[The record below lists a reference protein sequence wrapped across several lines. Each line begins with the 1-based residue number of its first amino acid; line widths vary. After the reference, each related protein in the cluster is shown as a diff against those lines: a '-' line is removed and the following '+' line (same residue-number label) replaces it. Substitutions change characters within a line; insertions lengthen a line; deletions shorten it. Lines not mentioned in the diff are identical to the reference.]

1 MHLNLIDEGRE
12 QISKKDPINSWIRE
26 RRPRLSFT
34 KKTSRP
40 TTQKSSR
47 NSADIPRGM
56 RDRCNVR
63 DTLKKSR
70 ASFVFDAVY
79 VSPFLFGTAYGF
91 FETRCTVGAK
101 PIDLFSRC
109 HGKNKGCC
117 ANIVSRTRRFLL
129 KSFFPFPFVNV
140 GRIPTQRSSNITIFN
155 LLEWKTRPSIM
166 LWT

>member
-101 PIDLFSRC
+101 PISFRAATGKIKDVAPISFPERAVFSWNPFFRF
-109 HGKNKGCC
+109 HLSMSVEYQHKG
-117 ANIVSRTRRFLL
+117 A
-129 KSFFPFPFVNV
+129 
-140 GRIPTQRSSNITIFN
+140 RI
-155 LLEWKTRPSIM
+155 
-166 LWT
+166 